1 MLFLRSDAQFVTNG
15 SENVQQFFNLS
26 TVLILTSLFLTVK
39 FFITVYDIE
48 GCDGMEHVSVE
59 LRELLSAIYRT
70 IPVKKG
76 MYLFQ
81 EGEKADELYYIQ
93 SGKIQISKTNMDG
106 QELTLR
112 ICSQGDLIGELTLFC
127 PGARYMLTAK
137 ALEDSVVSAIPREVI
152 EKELSDNPKLA
163 IEFMKWMS
171 LHFRKTQ
178 TKFRDLI
185 LHGKKGALYSTLI
198 RLCNSYGVMKEDGI
212 LIDIPLTN
220 QELANFCGTAR
231 EVVNRMLGDLRKK
244 GVISVQKGKIRVHNL
259 QYLRDEI
266 ACEGC
271 PPELCSID

>member
-1 MLFLRSDAQFVTNG
+1 MDRIS
-15 SENVQQFFNLS
+15 S
-26 TVLILTSLFLTVK
+26 
-39 FFITVYDIE
+39 
-48 GCDGMEHVSVE
+48 E
-59 LRELLSAIYRT
+59 LRELLTTIYRT

-76 MYLFQ
+76 TFLFQ
-81 EGEKADELYYIQ
+81 EGEKADDIYYIQ

-137 ALEDSVVSAIPREVI
+137 VLEDGTVSAIRRETL
-152 EKELSDNPKLA
+152 ETELANNPKLA

-212 LIDIPLTN
+212 LIDVPLTN

-244 GVISVQKGKIRVHNL
+244 GVISVEKGKIHVHDL
-259 QYLRDEI
+259 QYLRNEI

-271 PPELCSID
+271 PPELCSIE

>member
-112 ICSQGDLIGELTLFC
+112 ICRRGFDRRTDALLSRRPLYADGESARRQRRFRYSARGD
-127 PGARYMLTAK
+127 
-137 ALEDSVVSAIPREVI
+137 
-152 EKELSDNPKLA
+152 
-163 IEFMKWMS
+163 
-171 LHFRKTQ
+171 
-178 TKFRDLI
+178 
-185 LHGKKGALYSTLI
+185 
-198 RLCNSYGVMKEDGI
+198 
-212 LIDIPLTN
+212 
-220 QELANFCGTAR
+220 
-231 EVVNRMLGDLRKK
+231 
-244 GVISVQKGKIRVHNL
+244 
-259 QYLRDEI
+259 
-266 ACEGC
+266 
-271 PPELCSID
+271 